1 LESGF
6 YQGKEKQNMDRY
18 EQMGNA
24 NVENY
29 KQNLIK
35 EFEDMSRRGTLL
47 TGNNITQ
54 EDLLMQIIGTIVKT
68 K

>member
-1 LESGF
+1 
-6 YQGKEKQNMDRY
+6 MDRY

-47 TGNNITQ
+47 TGNNVTQ

>member
-1 LESGF
+1 
-6 YQGKEKQNMDRY
+6 MDEVKY
-18 EQMGNA
+18 TFSEMMGNA

-35 EFEDMSRRGTLL
+35 EFEDMSRRGVLL
-47 TGNNITQ
+47 TGNNVTQ
-54 EDLLMQIIGTIVKT
+54 EDLLMQIIGTIIKT

>member
-1 LESGF
+1 MN
-6 YQGKEKQNMDRY
+6 KY
-18 EQMGNA
+18 EQMGIS

-35 EFEDMSRRGTLL
+35 QFEDMANRGTLL
-47 TGNNITQ
+47 VGENITQ